1 MKCICDI
8 DKKMLF
14 ANLSPPRQKL
24 LLRVSALLNLCLLLY
39 LSLSAGWSVASVSPV
54 AGPLT
59 PITRETEDL
68 AQHQTFSRGILN
80 KYFGKLDHT
89 SLSVSFSISIYS
101 RRYFSRG
108 FEISYCDNRIKTLIK
123 VIIIL
128 IHVNIFT
135 S

>member
-39 LSLSAGWSVASVSPV
+39 LSLSAGWSVASVSRV
-54 AGPLT
+54 EGPLT
-59 PITRETEDL
+59 PLRETEDL

-89 SLSVSFSISIYS
+89 SLIVSISIYS

-108 FEISYCDNRIKTLIK
+108 FEISYCDNRTKTLIK

-128 IHVNIFT
+128 VHVNIFT
-135 S
+135 G

>member
-59 PITRETEDL
+59 LTRETEDL

-128 IHVNIFT
+128 VHVNIFT